1 MKKNILYI
9 FNDDSFGGAAL
20 SLLDT
25 LTEIKKY
32 INPVVVMQEFIKEDV
47 GRKFEELGICC
58 YKIRFSTDFVKIGDA
73 TEEKK
78 EQEFKQSYEASLQLL
93 PIIKQENIHLIHI
106 NSSASYFAALA
117 ALMADVPYVWHIRE
131 LMEEQFGCEFIN
143 DELQHNLYLYADKLI
158 AISDFVSQKYFE
170 KFSLNTIKMYDGL
183 NIERFK
189 FGIDIDQD
197 FENIFLVAAA
207 VISTEKGQLDAIRA
221 MEILISRG
229 YTDVRLLIVG
239 GGKDNYIWALKKYI
253 KKKKIEK
260 NVSILPFR
268 YDLMDLRRKASY
280 EIICSQNEALGR
292 VTIEAML
299 AGNLVI
305 GARSGGTTEIIGEH
319 EERGYLYELHSSSGL
334 ADAMIRAIKAPQNE
348 KKEIAKYAQTYAEK
362 TFDSQKYCSE
372 LLQIYDEVINSFVSK
387 NQVSFLRKQNERY
400 ELVKY
405 KKVTG
410 TQISSSQ
417 LLKLETAF
425 GISIKWIEIKQ
436 KGYSLA
442 EYFKRYNIKS
452 IAIYGMASLGRRLYD
467 ELEDSDISIKYL
479 IDKMPDELDK
489 VLEFASL
496 NGKMLDVDAIV
507 VTVAGAERRIVEE
520 IKSMGYRNVIGLS
533 DVLNELCELS
543 TLVDINKSI

>member
-9 FNDDSFGGAAL
+9 FNDDSLGGAAL

-32 INPVVVMQEFIKEDV
+32 INPVVVMQEFIKDDV
-47 GRKFEELGICC
+47 GRKFEELDIRC
-58 YKIRFSTDFVKIGDA
+58 YKIQFSIDYVKIGYA
-73 TEEKK
+73 TAEKK
-78 EQEFKQSYEASLQLL
+78 EQEFKQSYEAALQLL

-117 ALMADVPYVWHIRE
+117 ALMSDVPYVWHIRE
-131 LMEEQFGCEFIN
+131 LMEEQFGCEFLN
-143 DELQHNLYLYADKLI
+143 NELQHELYFHADKLI
-158 AISDFVSQKYFE
+158 AISDFVSQKYYE
-170 KFSLNTIKMYDGL
+170 KFLLNTTKMYDGL

-189 FGIDIDQD
+189 LDLDIDQD
-197 FENIFLVAAA
+197 FAKIFLVAAA

-229 YTDVRLLIVG
+229 YTDVRLIIVG
-239 GGKDNYIWALKKYI
+239 GGNDNYIWALKKYI

-268 YDLMDLRRKASY
+268 YDLVELRRKASY

-319 EERGYLYELHSSSGL
+319 EERGYLYELHSSLDL

-348 KKEIAKYAQTYAEK
+348 KKEIVKYAQTYAEK
-362 TFDSQKYCSE
+362 TFDSRKYCSE
-372 LLQIYDEVINSFVSK
+372 LLQMYDKVINSFVSK
-387 NQVSFLRKQNERY
+387 NQVSFLRKQKERY
-400 ELVKY
+400 ELVKN
-405 KKVTG
+405 KEVSVN
-410 TQISSSQ
+410 QVSSNQ
-417 LLKLETAF
+417 LLKLEAAF

-436 KGYSLA
+436 KGYNLA

-467 ELEDSDISIKYL
+467 ELEDSDISIKYI
-479 IDKMPDELDK
+479 IDKMPYELDK
-489 VLEFASL
+489 VLEVASL
-496 NGKMLDVDAIV
+496 NEKMLEVDAIV
-507 VTVAGAERRIVEE
+507 VTVANTERKIVEE
-520 IKSMGYRNVIGLS
+520 IKSMGYGNVIGLS

-543 TLVDINKSI
+543 ILVDINESI